1 MGFLSKGLGAIA
13 AGGIGLGLS
22 SFNSILKQ
30 INGSS
35 QQKDANAMA
44 MQAWNIANDY
54 NHPINQMARLKSAGL
69 NPNLVYGSGSV
80 TGNTS
85 GAPGLVGGTV
95 STGVESAFKGLNQ
108 ILGFAQGKATLD
120 NTKAQSQ
127 ASQAAAGASAA
138 QASNL
143 QAQAA
148 INETRNR
155 YEEKSQIADLDYKR
169 ALAEKTK
176 AEASIAKG
184 EANIFGDT
192 GGSKGANTLLDI
204 GKGVAKTAR
213 GIFKR

>member
-1 MGFLSKGLGAIA
+1 MGFLSKGFGAL
-13 AGGIGLGLS
+13 AGGTFGLGFS

-54 NHPINQMARLKSAGL
+54 NHPVNQMARLKAAGL

-80 TGNTS
+80 TGNTAS
-85 GAPGLVGGTV
+85 APGLVGGGI

-108 ILGFAQGKATLD
+108 VLGFAQGKATLD
-120 NTKAQSQ
+120 STKAQAQ
-127 ASQAAAGASAA
+127 ASQAAAGASSA
-138 QASNL
+138 QAANL
-143 QAQAA
+143 NAQAA
-148 INETRNR
+148 INETRNK
-155 YEEKSQIADLDYKR
+155 YEEKSQIADLNYKQ

-192 GGSKGANTLLDI
+192 GGSKGANTLLDV
-204 GKGVAKTAR
+204 GKGIVKTVR